1 MKNGNSRSRIKKENN
16 QRVLVAIHRLIPIQV
31 ERKEIMTE
39 QLITRLSENSAIV
52 NRKEVKQILASCL
65 IDLVPYSETI
75 AFKNFEVM
83 RMGMLREIIENALR
97 IDVLKVSVNGD
108 NTKVLYIENF
118 IDMNLKTYYV
128 FMPNSLLEFIEDIK
142 RGTDERALRGC

>member
-1 MKNGNSRSRIKKENN
+1 
-16 QRVLVAIHRLIPIQV
+16 
-31 ERKEIMTE
+31 MTE

>member
-1 MKNGNSRSRIKKENN
+1 
-16 QRVLVAIHRLIPIQV
+16 
-31 ERKEIMTE
+31 MTE
-39 QLITRLSENSAIV
+39 QLITKLSENSAIV
-52 NRKEVKQILASCL
+52 NRKEVKQILSKCL
-65 IDLVPYSETI
+65 VDLVPYSEAF

-83 RMGMLREIIENALR
+83 RIGMLREIIENALR

-118 IDMNLKTYYV
+118 IDMKLKTYYV
-128 FMPNSLLEFIEDIK
+128 FMPNSLLELIEEIK